1 MILVATPHPLL
12 TVPSGTG
19 SPSPVCGELLQS
31 TDWAATDL
39 GAAQDWPTSLRTAVS
54 ICLNSRFPMFV
65 WWGPSLVNIYNDAY
79 IPVLGKRHPHAFG
92 GQARSIWQDIWEV
105 VGPQQVAV
113 MERGEA
119 TWNERVLLVMERNG
133 YTEDTWFTWS
143 YSPIYREDGRIGGLF
158 CACTEETATVK
169 AERERDRLI
178 AQAQDTARTLQ
189 TWFDN
194 APGFIA
200 LLRGPDHVLE
210 MVNRAYYQLVGHRE
224 ILGKPVAEAL
234 PEIRS
239 QGFNELMDQ
248 VYESAQPFIGRA
260 VPVRIQK
267 SPGAPLVERFID
279 LVYQPVYDAQGRVTG
294 IFAQGH
300 DVTEQVQATLSLK
313 AADQR
318 KDEFLATLAHEL
330 RNPLAPIGQAA
341 QLAGM
346 SQASPEQRAWA
357 LALIQRQT
365 RHMALLIDDLL
376 DVARISQGKLVL
388 RLQPVDLREVVNG
401 ALETARPAL
410 DSRGHAL
417 LLDLPDAPVR
427 VHADPVRLAQV
438 LSNLLSNAAKYT
450 DRGGR
455 IELRV
460 EQRPDE
466 VLLRVKDN
474 GIGLSAQDRARVF
487 GMFAQVHSAIDR
499 AEGGLG
505 IGLALSRGLMGLHG
519 GRIEVH
525 SEGPGRGSEFIA
537 ILPAQTAGDAPVP
550 AREDG
555 ERKAPRQPTTIVLA
569 DDNRDALDTLAMLL
583 QAYGH
588 EVHTATDGE
597 QALEAIRRVH
607 PQVAVLDIGM
617 PRMNGYDVARQLRRE
632 GLAGLR
638 LIALTGWGQAQDQA
652 RAREAGFDHHCTKP
666 VDLEGLL
673 ELVERRATA
682 PEWSG

>member
-1 MILVATPHPLL
+1 VL
-12 TVPSGTG
+12 
-19 SPSPVCGELLQS
+19 
-31 TDWAATDL
+31 
-39 GAAQDWPTSLRTAVS
+39 
-54 ICLNSRFPMFV
+54 
-65 WWGPSLVNIYNDAY
+65 DA
-79 IPVLGKRHPHAFG
+79 
-92 GQARSIWQDIWEV
+92 E
-105 VGPQQVAV
+105 
-113 MERGEA
+113 
-119 TWNERVLLVMERNG
+119 
-133 YTEDTWFTWS
+133 
-143 YSPIYREDGRIGGLF
+143 
-158 CACTEETATVK
+158 
-169 AERERDRLI
+169 
-178 AQAQDTARTLQ
+178 
-189 TWFDN
+189 
-194 APGFIA
+194 
-200 LLRGPDHVLE
+200 
-210 MVNRAYYQLVGHRE
+210 
-224 ILGKPVAEAL
+224 
-234 PEIRS
+234 
-239 QGFNELMDQ
+239 
-248 VYESAQPFIGRA
+248 
-260 VPVRIQK
+260 
-267 SPGAPLVERFID
+267 
-279 LVYQPVYDAQGRVTG
+279 GRVTG

-300 DVTEQVQATLSLK
+300 DVTEQVQATLGLK

-346 SQASPEQRAWA
+346 AQASQEQRAWA
-357 LALIQRQT
+357 LQLIQRQA

-376 DVARISQGKLVL
+376 DVARISQGKLAL
-388 RLQPVDLREVVNG
+388 RLQVVDLRAVVNG

-417 LLDLPDAPVR
+417 HLTLPEVPMTVQ
-427 VHADPVRLAQV
+427 ADPVRLAQV
-438 LSNLLSNAAKYT
+438 LSNLLTNAAKYT

-460 EQRPDE
+460 EQRPGE

-474 GIGLSAQDRARVF
+474 GIGLSEQDRARVF

-537 ILPAQTAGDAPVP
+537 ILPVQTAADMPIP
-550 AREDG
+550 AREITG
-555 ERKAPRQPTTIVLA
+555 AKAPRQPVSIVLA

-597 QALEAIRRVH
+597 QVLAAIRRVH

-617 PRMNGYDVARQLRRE
+617 PRMNGYEVARELRRE
-632 GLAGLR
+632 GRAGLR
-638 LIALTGWGQAQDQA
+638 LIALTGWGQAQDQE

-666 VDLEGLL
+666 VDLERLL
-673 ELVERRATA
+673 ELVEREA
-682 PEWSG
+682 PVAAPAG